1 MIINETPKNMRLISQ
16 EKKRNVIVIVFL
28 MKMKKWNAL
37 RSPKSFV
44 SKLTYFD
51 IFKMT
56 MLELDL
62 FVLRGGR
69 YS

>member
-1 MIINETPKNMRLISQ
+1 MIINQTPKNMRLISQ

-37 RSPKSFV
+37 RPPKSFV

>member
-1 MIINETPKNMRLISQ
+1 MIINQTPKNMRLISQ

>member
-1 MIINETPKNMRLISQ
+1 MIINQTPKNMRLISQ

-37 RSPKSFV
+37 SSPKSFV

>member
-1 MIINETPKNMRLISQ
+1 MIINQTPKNMRLISQ
-16 EKKRNVIVIVFL
+16 EKKRNVIVIAFL